1 MMRNLIYILVIFFSI
16 SCSEKQDQKQ
26 PKPVSRVLM
35 PVADTKKML
44 KIEGGSYKPFV
55 GKETDILVKVKTF
68 YLDETAVT
76 NAEFLTFLKANP
88 QWTKSKVLRLFADS
102 AYLKHW
108 KGDYKIPDDV
118 SPEAPV
124 TSVSWFAAKA
134 YAESVGKRLPTV
146 DEWEYVARADEN
158 NKNAA
163 ATPEFTQHIL
173 KLYQQKLMYKQP
185 VKQSKPNVW
194 GVYDLFG
201 TIWEWTEDFSSVMM
215 SGESRK
221 DNTTNETLFCAG
233 ASVTSS
239 DLKNYAAFI
248 RFALRGSVKADYTIN
263 NLGFRCARDAKNQ

>member
-1 MMRNLIYILVIFFSI
+1 M
-16 SCSEKQDQKQ
+16 
-26 PKPVSRVLM
+26 
-35 PVADTKKML
+35 
-44 KIEGGSYKPFV
+44 
-55 GKETDILVKVKTF
+55 
-68 YLDETAVT
+68 
-76 NAEFLTFLKANP
+76 
-88 QWTKSKVLRLFADS
+88 
-102 AYLKHW
+102 

-146 DEWEYVARADEN
+146 DEWEYVSRADEN

-248 RFALRGSVKADYTIN
+248 RFALRGSVKPIIPLTILVSDVREMPKSIKVKSKMRTFIISLLSVLFWGCQKTKRKYRSRFYFQLTVI
-263 NLGFRCARDAKNQ
+263 LGKAGWY